1 MIKWSKVNKESKCRD
16 KKLTRI
22 NYPESTGS
30 FIAKWCE
37 SVHKI
42 I

>member
-1 MIKWSKVNKESKCRD
+1 MVNWIKANNQNAVIKQ
-16 KKLTRI
+16 LTRI
-22 NYPESTGS
+22 NLPEPTGS
-30 FIAKWCE
+30 FIAKCCE